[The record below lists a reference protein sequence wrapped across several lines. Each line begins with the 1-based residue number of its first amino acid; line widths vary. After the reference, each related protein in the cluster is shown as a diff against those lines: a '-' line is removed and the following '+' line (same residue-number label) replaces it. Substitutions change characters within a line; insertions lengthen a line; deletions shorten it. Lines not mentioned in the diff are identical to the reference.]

1 MDPRV
6 ELRGFAEKLSRREP
20 FVFVRFSD
28 GETEILKGHKLELG
42 ASGVTWSRGESA
54 FVYPEYDH
62 KSFDPL
68 ADAALR
74 EALIESAK
82 YRSPRYFKGI
92 PTRHNRDKAATRLMY
107 ELNGESWKNLTFS
120 DLWINSN
127 FKFFLKEIV
136 DDLLQ
141 RKVTLLANYRTN
153 PKLLS
158 ANWDLIPVPDA
169 AFQIHESLKRDAMAQ
184 ISQLPPGSVVL
195 SSASSLSN
203 LIGHDVSMRNLEICF
218 LDVGTALHPLL
229 GFDDSRRLYLSQLK
243 PWTRETFREKIA
255 YAMSRGSLRW

>member
-28 GETEILKGHKLELG
+28 GETEILKWHKLELG
-42 ASGVTWSRGESA
+42 ASGVTWSRGESE

-62 KSFDPL
+62 QSFDPL
-68 ADAALR
+68 ADAAVR
-74 EALIESAK
+74 EAPIESEK
-82 YRSPRYFKGI
+82 YGSPRCFKGI
-92 PTRHNRDKAATRLMY
+92 PTRYNRDKAATRLMY

-141 RKVTLLANYRTN
+141 RKVALLANYRTN
-153 PKLLS
+153 PKAVECEWGPDS
-158 ANWDLIPVPDA
+158 GPDA
-169 AFQIHESLKRDAMAQ
+169 ACQIH
-184 ISQLPPGSVVL
+184 
-195 SSASSLSN
+195 
-203 LIGHDVSMRNLEICF
+203 
-218 LDVGTALHPLL
+218 
-229 GFDDSRRLYLSQLK
+229 
-243 PWTRETFREKIA
+243 
-255 YAMSRGSLRW
+255 